1 MADKI
6 RDYTK
11 LAQDI
16 IELTGGEENISSV
29 THCATRLR
37 LVLANTPEEA
47 NKKISA
53 LPGVVSVVEKGG
65 QFQVVI
71 GTHVTDVYAAVAQQ
85 LNLDSKTSEE
95 TAAPKQGIFASI
107 PPDNILRCDYPVVY
121 MLMLRCMFFND
132 VITPGLHTDHHDGSP
147 MFPAPV
153 YACQNT
159 LKYNAPGLLRRD
171 HMHVLV
177 KIRIDNAFPGH
188 P

>member
-1 MADKI
+1 MAEKI

-37 LVLANTPEEA
+37 LVLVNTPKEA

-71 GTHVTDVYAAVAQQ
+71 GTHVTDVYAAVSE
-85 LNLDSKTSEE
+85 NLRNRNLRSAELYVVDPIYISAGTDRGGRFEVFPLQYIHC
-95 TAAPKQGIFASI
+95 AA
-107 PPDNILRCDYPVVY
+107 L
-121 MLMLRCMFFND
+121 
-132 VITPGLHTDHHDGSP
+132 
-147 MFPAPV
+147 
-153 YACQNT
+153 
-159 LKYNAPGLLRRD
+159 LLRSGQS
-171 HMHVLV
+171 VL
-177 KIRIDNAFPGH
+177 G
-188 P
+188 